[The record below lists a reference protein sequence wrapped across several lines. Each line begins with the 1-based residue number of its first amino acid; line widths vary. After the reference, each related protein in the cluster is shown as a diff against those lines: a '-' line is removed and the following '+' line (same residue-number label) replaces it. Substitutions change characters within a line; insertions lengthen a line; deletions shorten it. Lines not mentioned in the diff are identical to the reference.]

1 MWCNGIYPLVPRLM
15 GLLTYTFFIYDD
27 HVGIVEFVCGSMR
40 LECKAIRWTK
50 DCLCPPKSLIF
61 REKLSSSCFLQ
72 LLSISCLI
80 CTAFQQKMGE
90 FNHLS
95 LNHNKPYSVVWG
107 HKVQRN
113 FFVSYAFQ
121 SIKIQDQTKLTFQL
135 WGILFLS
142 LMSWVNIV
150 YLDRFLWWFL

>member
-1 MWCNGIYPLVPRLM
+1 
-15 GLLTYTFFIYDD
+15 
-27 HVGIVEFVCGSMR
+27 MR
-40 LECKAIRWTK
+40 LECEAIRWTAK
-50 DCLCPPKSLIF
+50 DCLCLTKSLIF

-142 LMSWVNIV
+142 LMSWVNTVIKFHL
-150 YLDRFLWWFL
+150 YFINLTWSWLFYCCLWISCRLMHHGLKLRLHLIKWFTW